1 MTERNFKNTYKK
13 RGLVRGSIN
22 WSYVPMYVTSNPD
35 ELNKRIK
42 NLRLIE
48 RGPDGLFAKSDFSD
62 KRIKSITSI
71 YTMHNSWYYDNK
83 STYIQ
88 CNIYDDGT
96 PYIIKLNKVR
106 DSKDRIDSVEEVK
119 NVNSGITGK
128 KAFNTYIGI
137 YNELTRKNFYDEY
150 GMGKQYIKKSGY
162 LNNDL
167 WSDLGNWMKLCVPA
181 PLNYANSKHICEYLN
196 NCSKADVSSA
206 FTYGEQFLLPTLK
219 DFDPKLQIW
228 ENDFIGPTE
237 EYPFCFYPKQNRLV
251 IYNEL
256 DTADIMN
263 RPEYKYSFENR
274 AKQYKKERE
283 QLEARLS
290 VNLKDKSDDFC
301 IKLKAHELDLPQVN
315 EYIYNLRS
323 DPSLS
328 KEDRDDMKSVLNYFT
343 GYCHCKEHPMFS
355 FISAVAIARCNKRML
370 DICDKLM
377 ERNLEPVLIAT
388 DSISWIGPNQPDLTV
403 KKSEKKL
410 GSFVLEYENCQMLI
424 VGPKLYQIKDG
435 KDIYTMYSG
444 KSKEITNKFDFGDI
458 LKFFES
464 EEQTYYFYN
473 KKENKFEVID
483 HEKIS

>member
-1 MTERNFKNTYKK
+1 MKERKFKNTYKNK
-13 RGLVRGSIN
+13 GLIRGSIN

-35 ELNKRIK
+35 EITKRIQNLNCIKK
-42 NLRLIE
+42 NS
-48 RGPDGLFAKSDFSD
+48 DGSFTKSDYSN
-62 KRIKSITSI
+62 KQVNSITSI
-71 YTMHNSWYYDNK
+71 YTMQNSWYYRNY

-88 CNIYDDGT
+88 FNIYDNGT

-106 DSKDRIDSVEEVK
+106 NPKDRIDSVEEVK
-119 NVNSGITGK
+119 NVNSDITGK
-128 KAFNTYIGI
+128 EAFNTYIGI

-181 PLNYANSKHICEYLN
+181 PLNYANSKYLN
-196 NCSKADVSSA
+196 IILDSCSKADVSSA

-263 RPEYKYSFENR
+263 RPEYQYSLKNR

-290 VNLKDKSDDFC
+290 VKLKDKSDDFC

-315 EYIYNLRS
+315 EYIYNLRF
-323 DPSLS
+323 DTSLS
-328 KEDRDDMKSVLNYFT
+328 KEDRDKMKSVLNYFT

-370 DICDKLM
+370 DICDKLI

-388 DSISWIGPNQPDLTV
+388 DSISWIGLNQPDLTV
-403 KKSEKKL
+403 KKSEKTL
-410 GSFVLEYENCQMLI
+410 GSFVLEYEDCQMLI
-424 VGPKLYQIKDG
+424 KGPKLYQIQDG
-435 KDIYTMYSG
+435 RDVHTMYSG
-444 KSKEITNKFDFGDI
+444 KSKEVTNKFEFGEIRDFV
-458 LKFFES
+458 
-464 EEQTYYFYN
+464 
-473 KKENKFEVID
+473 ENKDTGTIYIVNENKNFVEVID
-483 HEKIS
+483 K